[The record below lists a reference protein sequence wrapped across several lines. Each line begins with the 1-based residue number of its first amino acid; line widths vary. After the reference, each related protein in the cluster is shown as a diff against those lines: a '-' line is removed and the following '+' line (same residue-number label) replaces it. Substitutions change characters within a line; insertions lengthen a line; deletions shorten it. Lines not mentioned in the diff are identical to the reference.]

1 MRILTAEEMRGVDR
15 AAIERLGLP
24 GLVLMEN
31 AALGVVDAIGRQYPR
46 AESAAIFCGPGNN
59 GGDGLAVARQ
69 LATRGYAVEIFLVAG
84 TARKAGTAGKAGEA
98 GDAAEAGKEAAAAA
112 VAPVAA
118 AGKAG
123 ERPLAGDAGLQLAV
137 CRRLELTIHELAPDG
152 DAAEAEAGLTAA
164 LAAAGRHD
172 LVIDALFGTGLARPL
187 TGWFARLVEGLNE
200 VPRPRVAVDIP
211 SGLSG
216 SSAEP
221 PGPHLL
227 ADLTV
232 TFAAPKVAHVF
243 PPAADAAGE
252 LVVTD
257 LGFPRRLVDE
267 AAGDLHLLV
276 GEELA
281 GLLPPRARDS
291 HKGDYGHLLLVAG
304 SPGKAGAAVLAAR
317 AAVRAGAGLVTAAVP
332 EAILQ
337 IVHLGSIES
346 MVLPLPAGS
355 AGPPREHGAGHGAAG
370 DPGDP
375 GDRGNSGDPGR
386 HRGLAAAAADQV
398 LEAAAGKSA
407 LAVGPGLGQDA
418 GTVAAIRR
426 LAAAADLPLVL
437 DADGINAFA
446 GRPEELAA
454 RRAPTVLTPHP
465 GELGRLLGISTAEVQ
480 ADRPA
485 AARRAAAA
493 TGAIVVLKGSLTLIA
508 APGGGLYVN
517 PTGNPGMASG
527 GTGDVLTGILG
538 GLVAQR
544 LEPLDAACLAV
555 YLHGLAGDL
564 AMVRLRGPALAA
576 EDLIASLP
584 AAFADLADGKAP

>member
-69 LATRGYAVEIFLVAG
+69 LATRGYAVEIFLAVG
-84 TARKAGTAGKAGEA
+84 TAGKTGKAGAAGNAGTAGKAGK
-98 GDAAEAGKEAAAAA
+98 GGEAGKGGD
-112 VAPVAA
+112 
-118 AGKAG
+118 AGKGGEAGNAG
-123 ERPLAGDAGLQLAV
+123 EGPLAGDAGLQLAV

-152 DAAEAEAGLTAA
+152 DAAEAEAELAAA

-276 GEELA
+276 GDELA

-332 EAILQ
+332 EPILQ

-355 AGPPREHGAGHGAAG
+355 AGPPREHGAGDAGGGHGASQG
-370 DPGDP
+370 G
-375 GDRGNSGDPGR
+375 G
-386 HRGLAAAAADQV
+386 GLTAAAAEQV
-398 LEAAAGKSA
+398 LAAAAGKSA

-426 LAAAADLPLVL
+426 LAAAAELPLVL

-538 GLVAQR
+538 GLMAQR

-564 AMVRLRGPALAA
+564 ALARLRGPSLAA

>member
-31 AALGVVDAIGRQYPR
+31 AALGVVDAIGRQYPQ

-69 LATRGYAVEIFLVAG
+69 LATRGYAVEIFL
-84 TARKAGTAGKAGEA
+84 
-98 GDAAEAGKEAAAAA
+98 A
-112 VAPVAA
+112 V
-118 AGKAG
+118 GKAG
-123 ERPLAGDAGLQLAV
+123 ERPLAGDAGVQLAV

-152 DAAEAEAGLTAA
+152 DAAEAEAGLAAA
-164 LAAAGRHD
+164 LEAAGRHD

-187 TGWFARLVEGLNE
+187 AGWFARLVEGLNE

-276 GEELA
+276 GEELS

-332 EAILQ
+332 EPILQ

-355 AGPPREHGAGHGAAG
+355 AGSVGPPREHGAGDAGSGHGAGHSAAG
-370 DPGDP
+370 D
-375 GDRGNSGDPGR
+375 
-386 HRGLAAAAADQV
+386 HRVLTAAAAEQV

-426 LAAAADLPLVL
+426 LAAAAELPLVL

-538 GLVAQR
+538 GLLAQR

-564 AMVRLRGPALAA
+564 ALARLRGPALAA
-576 EDLIASLP
+576 EDLIVSLP
-584 AAFADLADGKAP
+584 AAFGDLAGGKAP

>member
-1 MRILTAEEMRGVDR
+1 MRILTAEAMRGVDR

-31 AALGVVDAIGRQYPR
+31 AALGVVDAIGRQYPE

-69 LATRGYAVEIFLVAG
+69 LATRGYAVEIFLALGAAG
-84 TARKAGTAGKAGEA
+84 VP
-98 GDAAEAGKEAAAAA
+98 DAAG
-112 VAPVAA
+112 
-118 AGKAG
+118 G
-123 ERPLAGDAGLQLAV
+123 RSLAGDAGLQLAI
-137 CRRLELTIHELAPDG
+137 CRRLELTIHELPADG
-152 DAAEAEAGLTAA
+152 DSPAAAAALAAA

-187 TGWFARLVEGLNE
+187 TGAFARLVEGLNE

-216 SSAEP
+216 SHAEP

-243 PPAADAAGE
+243 PPAADAVGE

-257 LGFPRRLVDE
+257 LGFPRRLVEE
-267 AAGDLHLLV
+267 AEGDLHLLV
-276 GEELA
+276 GEELC

-332 EAILQ
+332 EPILP

-346 MVLPLPAGS
+346 MVLPL
-355 AGPPREHGAGHGAAG
+355 AAG
-370 DPGDP
+370 G
-375 GDRGNSGDPGR
+375 GGA
-386 HRGLAAAAADQV
+386 LAAAAAEQV
-398 LEAAAGKSA
+398 LAAAAGKSA
-407 LAVGPGLGQDA
+407 VALGPGLGQEA
-418 GTVAAIRR
+418 ETVAAIRR
-426 LAAAADLPLVL
+426 LVAAVELPLVL

-446 GRPEELAA
+446 GRPAELAA

-480 ADRPA
+480 ADRLA
-485 AARRAAAA
+485 AVRQAAAA
-493 TGAIVVLKGSLTLIA
+493 TGAIVVLKGSLTLVA

-538 GLVAQR
+538 SLLAQR
-544 LEPLDAACLAV
+544 LDPLDAACLAV

-564 AMVRLRGPALAA
+564 ALARLRGPSLAA
-576 EDLIASLP
+576 EDLIGALP
-584 AAFADLADGKAP
+584 AAFADLADGRAP